1 MMNFEDITLKIEQ
14 INSIAYALEGAMI
27 EAEGHGPD
35 DKEAKQMRNLFYALF
50 DQLEQLQKDADELH
64 GHITVCNAIFAV
76 NHVNE
81 LKAELAQ
88 LKQNA

>member
-35 DKEAKQMRNLFYALF
+35 DKELLTHPVLFVEKRN
-50 DQLEQLQKDADELH
+50 K
-64 GHITVCNAIFAV
+64 I
-76 NHVNE
+76 
-81 LKAELAQ
+81 
-88 LKQNA
+88 